1 MVRGLRGLGLAAAC
15 AAAGTALIAPS
26 AASTAAP
33 GPDPGAG
40 PSGEQGVQPGAPSW
54 AALVPPAPRPP
65 GAPPSRPVRSGP
77 HTPSPWVRGRPAGAG
92 YTAYIALA
100 GAGRVARVDVAA
112 HTVTSTAI
120 RADTAEG
127 VAVTPD
133 ARKVYVAAT
142 GRYQVIAVDAAT
154 LRATPIVVGAH
165 PQDVAVSPDGSQ
177 AYAAVTG
184 GDTGPGGSSTV
195 AVIDTRTDTV
205 TRWIDVGAAPRRIA
219 FAPDGRDAYVTT
231 ARGLAVIDTA
241 KGEVAGKV
249 PGVPDAQGVAVSADG
264 SRVYATRPDADL
276 LYVVDAA
283 RRAVTRRVEAGAEPW
298 AVAVTP
304 DGRKVYVADMNSD
317 SAGVYDATG
326 RRHLAD
332 VPVGRRPAS
341 VAATPDGSEVWV
353 GNGMTGTV
361 SVIDTSADEVVT
373 TIRGGPPSTT
383 LGAGPLDIAFVRNP

>member
-1 MVRGLRGLGLAAAC
+1 
-15 AAAGTALIAPS
+15 PY
-26 AASTAAP
+26 
-33 GPDPGAG
+33 PGAG

-54 AALVPPAPRPP
+54 AAFVPPAPARP
-65 GAPPSRPVRSGP
+65 GAPPSRPVRKGVP
-77 HTPSPWVRGRPAGAG
+77 YAPTPSPWVRGRPAEAG
-92 YTAYIALA
+92 CTAYIALA
-100 GAGRVARVDVAA
+100 GSGRVARADVAS

-133 ARKVYVAAT
+133 ARKVYVAAA
-142 GRYQVIAVDAAT
+142 GQYQVIAVDAAT
-154 LRATPIVVGAH
+154 LRATPIVVGAY

-184 GDTGPGGSSTV
+184 GDTGPGGSSAV

-205 TRWIDVGAAPRRIA
+205 IRRIDVGAAPRRIA
-219 FAPDGRDAYVTT
+219 FAPDGKDAYVTT

-241 KGEVAGKV
+241 KGEVAGEV
-249 PGVPDAQGVAVSADG
+249 PGIPDAQGVAVSADG

-283 RRAVTRRVEAGAEPW
+283 HRTVTRRVRAGAEPW
-298 AVAVTP
+298 AVAAAP

-341 VAATPDGSEVWV
+341 IAATPDGSEVWV

-361 SVIDTSADEVVT
+361 SVIDTSSDEVVT
-373 TIRGGPPSTT
+373 TIRGGPPGAT
-383 LGAGPLDIAFVRNP
+383 LGASPLDIAFVRNP